1 MKNIA
6 ASIFEQTLDFVKPE
20 QVLKNAL
27 DWDASEK
34 KLSIEDSQYIIT
46 KEKPLYVIGFGK
58 ASAEMAKYIEDL
70 LGNTVMDGMVITTKE
85 NLQKL
90 NRIQVFDGSH
100 PLPDEKSLSS
110 SLEVLSFLKNIP
122 EEAHV
127 LTLISGGASSLFCVP
142 SDKLEIEDVRYLYEL
157 LVHSGASIQEINT
170 VRKVFSAVK
179 GGQLLDHLKH
189 ATLIDLIIS
198 DVSDDDLSM
207 VGSGP
212 TIPQSI
218 SASDAFQ
225 IVKQYKLYEKMPHT
239 LRTFIASEMHD
250 EVVSQKKRET
260 VDFVNHRT
268 YLVSSASMLTQHAA
282 TLLKNK
288 GYKTVIDEKAWSGYI
303 DDFEKHI
310 LEAVKSNL
318 KNDSPTALLFF
329 GECTIKVTGKGL
341 GGRNQELALRMAN
354 NLKEFDRDITF
365 LSAGTDGIDGPTDAA
380 GAVVN
385 QNTVHEAEKKGLK
398 VEEYISNNN
407 SYHFFDKFGDHIKPG
422 GTGNNLMDLQIVL
435 IS

>member
-1 MKNIA
+1 MKKLA
-6 ASIFEQTLDFVKPE
+6 VSIFEQTLDFVKPQ
-20 QVLKNAL
+20 QVLQNAL
-27 DWDASEK
+27 DWDLSK
-34 KLSIEDSQYIIT
+34 NRLSIEDSQYIIS

-70 LGNTVMDGMVITTKE
+70 LGKTIVDGMVITTKE
-85 NLQKL
+85 NLQKF
-90 NRIQVFDGSH
+90 NRIQVFEGSH

-110 SLEVLSFLKNIP
+110 SLEMLSFTKTIP

-127 LTLISGGASSLFCVP
+127 LTLISGGASSLFCLP
-142 SDKLEIEDVRYLYEL
+142 HEKLEIEDTRHLYEL
-157 LVHSGASIQEINT
+157 LIHSGASIQEINT

-179 GGQLLDHLKH
+179 GGQLLEHLKH
-189 ATLIDLIIS
+189 TTLIDLIIS

-225 IVKQYKLYEKMPHT
+225 ILKQYKLYEKMPHA
-239 LRTFIASEMHD
+239 LRSFIASEMHD
-250 EVVSQKKRET
+250 EMLSQKNRET
-260 VDFVNHRT
+260 TDFVNHRSFI
-268 YLVSSASMLTQHAA
+268 VASASLLTKHAA
-282 TLLKNK
+282 SLLKDE
-288 GYKTVIDEKAWSGYI
+288 GYKTVVDEIPCSGYI
-303 DDFEKHI
+303 DDFEDHI
-310 LEAVKSNL
+310 LETIKSNSE
-318 KNDSPTALLFF
+318 NNSPTALLFF

-354 NLKEFDRDITF
+354 HLKEFDREIIF

-385 QNTVHEAEKKGLK
+385 QNTVQEAEKKGLN
-398 VEEYISNNN
+398 VEEYLSNND
-407 SYHFFDKFGDHIKPG
+407 SYHFFDEFGDHIKPG

-435 IS
+435 IP